1 MPPVGGG
8 RIVPVR
14 EHPEQRQSADQEPA
28 MVQPYPTAAQM
39 PSAERPSV
47 PSSVRN
53 AATVMYVG
61 AAAAVIHSILY
72 IVTSSATKTAYAD
85 KHPRLSATKITAG
98 AHALTFSG
106 AVGGVI
112 AAALFIWIAV
122 MCLRGRNWARI
133 TGTVFFGIGVVDAL
147 LGLIVAVSVVDKI
160 FSFVVVLIG
169 LGAIILLW
177 QASSSEYFRSS
188 ARPPV

>member
-1 MPPVGGG
+1 
-8 RIVPVR
+8 
-14 EHPEQRQSADQEPA
+14 
-28 MVQPYPTAAQM
+28 MVQPYPTAAEM

-53 AATVMYVG
+53 AVTVMYVG
-61 AAAAVIHSILY
+61 AAASVIHAILY
-72 IVTSSATKTAYAD
+72 VVTASATKTAYAD
-85 KHPRLSATKITAG
+85 KHPNLSATKITAG
-98 AHALTFSG
+98 ARALDFSG

-133 TGTVFFGIGVVDAL
+133 TGTVFFGIGVLGAVAGLAL
-147 LGLIVAVSVVDKI
+147 AVGAVDKI
-160 FSFVVVLIG
+160 FEFVVVLIG

-177 QASSSEYFRSS
+177 QGSSSEYFRSS
-188 ARPPV
+188 ARPPA